1 MPGGSPF
8 QRRYTQTGHTLAAGT
23 KTYVWPSESDTNG
36 TLQKALYSRYCC
48 MTIKCHNT
56 GGSNAVTASTVDASE
71 DGTNWLTILNNTLT
85 PAANTVAYEVLER
98 SSHGSPRYLRLTLT
112 SSSGTTVTT
121 DVFAT
126 EM

>member
-1 MPGGSPF
+1 
-8 QRRYTQTGHTLAAGT
+8 
-23 KTYVWPSESDTNG
+23 
-36 TLQKALYSRYCC
+36 
-48 MTIKCHNT
+48 MTVKVFNS
-56 GGSNAVTASTVDASE
+56 GGSNAITASTIDASE

-85 PAANTVAYEVLER
+85 PAANTVAYEVLDR
-98 SSHGSPRYLRLTLT
+98 ATHGSPKYLRITLT